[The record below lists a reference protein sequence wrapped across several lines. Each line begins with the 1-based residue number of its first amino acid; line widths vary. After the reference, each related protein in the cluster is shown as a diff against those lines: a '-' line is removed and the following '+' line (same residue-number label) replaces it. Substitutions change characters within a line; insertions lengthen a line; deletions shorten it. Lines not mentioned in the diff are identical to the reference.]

1 MIPTPNPFLYFN
13 MNLAGIMSEDFA
25 DSTDGLCLSLWFN
38 GCDIR
43 CKGCH
48 NKQYWD
54 VKNEIDNDQIVLHII
69 EDLEEA
75 LEKGYP
81 KSLSILGGEPLSL
94 DNRGDCYDILLRVR
108 RALPTVKIRLWTGR
122 TEEQLLEESKSDPR
136 IASIMRWVDEM
147 IVGPFIEELKDLNLP
162 LRGSSNQKI
171 LKNSFDYRV
180 DAGKLFYIE
189 R

>member
-1 MIPTPNPFLYFN
+1 
-13 MNLAGIMSEDFA
+13 MSEDFA

-48 NKQYWD
+48 NFQYWD

-75 LEKGYP
+75 LGKGYP
-81 KSLSILGGEPLSL
+81 KSLSILGGEPLSP

-136 IASIMRWVDEM
+136 IASIMQWVDEM

>member
-1 MIPTPNPFLYFN
+1 

-25 DSTDGLCLSLWFN
+25 DSVDGLCLSLWFN

-54 VKNEIDNDQIVLHII
+54 IKNEVDNDQIVLYII

-75 LEKGYP
+75 LAKGYP
-81 KSLSILGGEPLSL
+81 KSLSILGGEPLSP
-94 DNRGDCYDILLRVR
+94 DNRGDCYDILSRVR
-108 RALPTVKIRLWTGR
+108 KALPTIKIRLWTGR

-136 IASIMRWVDEM
+136 VASIMQWVDEM
-147 IVGPFIEELKDLNLP
+147 IVGPFIEELKDLSLP

-171 LKNSFDYRV
+171 LKKFSDYRV
-180 DAGKLFYIE
+180 DDGKLFYIE
-189 R
+189 K